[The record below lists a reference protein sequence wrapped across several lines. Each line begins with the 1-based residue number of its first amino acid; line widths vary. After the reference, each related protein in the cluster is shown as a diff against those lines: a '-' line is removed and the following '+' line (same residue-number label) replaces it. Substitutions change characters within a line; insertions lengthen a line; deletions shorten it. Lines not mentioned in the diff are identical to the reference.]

1 MSQEQLILLQRIYNT
16 LMLVSTKG
24 EDTMTMADCLSA
36 MQNLIEQLKQQ
47 QQPERTVAE

>member
-24 EDTMTMADCLSA
+24 EDTMTMADCLQA
-36 MQNLIEQLKQQ
+36 MQNLIEQLKQEQ
-47 QQPERTVAE
+47 IERTATE